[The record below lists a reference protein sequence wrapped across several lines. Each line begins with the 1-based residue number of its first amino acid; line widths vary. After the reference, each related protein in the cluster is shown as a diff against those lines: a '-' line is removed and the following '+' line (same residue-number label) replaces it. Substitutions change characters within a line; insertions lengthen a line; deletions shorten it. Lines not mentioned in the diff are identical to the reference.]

1 MVQYCYTAL
10 YELARPLCVYKAR
23 VRSYALEHNE
33 KHNELLPHSTARSTR
48 VLEAYFILEW
58 SYFFQLVVKLKFID

>member
-33 KHNELLPHSTARSTR
+33 LLPRSTARSTR